1 MTRRFAAPDALSEA
15 LAAQFVRIG
24 YVAINVRDLE
34 RSRAFYE
41 AVTPMRVCAR
51 TQTPMQS
58 FSTLGVSEGS
68 FDGYLLDD
76 GSGGDPT
83 MLHLI
88 EWQQPAPRGTA
99 SPTFFNAGWG
109 KIAFSHTGADEILK
123 RLEANGIEPSNPEIQ
138 RQYVSITDP
147 DGVIISFLYNP
158 TRPRPTLFH
167 CVSGPSDPAR
177 TVAFYCHL
185 FGLEYWMASQPDR
198 VLPTSQGP
206 GANEAQWDSHIL
218 RSWGDHRFNI
228 DVSKI
233 LAPAQ
238 TGTPCADPLN
248 IGIGRIGIE
257 VKDIEKTMALLEQAL
272 QQHPR
277 GAARIVGPVE
287 EWNLG
292 SEVPRRRVAAIKDP
306 DGMHIDIYQPE
317 RQFVAQV
324 PA

>member
-1 MTRRFAAPDALSEA
+1 MPTLADA

-24 YVAINVRDLE
+24 CVVINVRELE

-41 AVTPMRVCAR
+41 AVTPMRVIAR
-51 TQTPMQS
+51 TRAPLQP
-58 FSTLGVSEGS
+58 FNVLGEAQGS

-88 EWQQPAPRGTA
+88 EWQQPAPRGQA
-99 SPTFFNAGWG
+99 NPTFFHAGWG
-109 KIAFSHTGADEILK
+109 KIAFSHTGADDVLE
-123 RLEANGIEPSNPEIQ
+123 RLAANGVTPSNPEIQ

-158 TRPRPTLFH
+158 QRQRPSFYH
-167 CVSGPSDPAR
+167 CVSGPSDPGR
-177 TVAFYCHL
+177 TVAFYCDL
-185 FGLEYWMASQPDR
+185 FGLEYWMASQPAGP
-198 VLPTSQGP
+198 LPTSQGP

-218 RSWGDHRFNI
+218 RSHGDHRFNI

-233 LAPAQ
+233 LVPAQ
-238 TGTPCADPLN
+238 AGTVCPDPLN

-257 VKDIEKTMALLEQAL
+257 VRDVDAAAALIGQAL
-272 QQHPR
+272 AQQPR
-277 GAARIVGPVE
+277 GEARLLGPVE
-287 EWNLG
+287 TWDLG
-292 SEVPRRRVAAIKDP
+292 GEVPRRKVIGLKDP

-317 RQFVAQV
+317 RQFIASV
-324 PA
+324 PV

>member
-1 MTRRFAAPDALSEA
+1 MSDLSDA

-24 YVAINVRDLE
+24 YVAVNVCDLE

-41 AVTPMRVCAR
+41 AVTPLRLVAR
-51 TQTPMQS
+51 TQAPMQP
-58 FSTLGVSEGS
+58 FRLLGEESGS

-83 MLHLI
+83 MLHLL
-88 EWQQPAPRGTA
+88 EWKQPRPRGKA
-99 SPTFFNAGWG
+99 AESFFHAGWG
-109 KIAFSHTGADEILK
+109 KIAFSHRGADDVLA
-123 RLEANGIEPSNPEIQ
+123 RLAANAVTPANPEIQ

-158 TRPRPTLFH
+158 QRRPSLFH

-177 TVAFYCHL
+177 TVSFYQRL
-185 FGLEYWMASQPDR
+185 FGLEYWMASQPAGP
-198 VLPTSQGP
+198 LPTSQGP

-233 LAPAQ
+233 LVPPQ
-238 TGTPCADPLN
+238 TGTPCPDPLN

-257 VKDIEKTMALLEQAL
+257 VRDIAATLPLLKLALAEQ
-272 QQHPR
+272 PC
-277 GAARIVGPVE
+277 GEARVIGPIE
-287 EWNLG
+287 TWNLG
-292 SEVPRRRVAAIKDP
+292 SEVPGRKVVGLKDP
-306 DGMHIDIYQPE
+306 DGMHIDIYEPE
-317 RQFVAQV
+317 RQFVASV
-324 PA
+324 PS

>member
-1 MTRRFAAPDALSEA
+1 MQTLADA

-41 AVTPMRVCAR
+41 AVTPMRVIAR
-51 TQTPMQS
+51 TRAPLQP
-58 FSTLGVSEGS
+58 FNVLGEAQGS
-68 FDGYLLDD
+68 FNGYLLDD

-88 EWQQPAPRGTA
+88 EWQQPAPRGQA
-99 SPTFFNAGWG
+99 NSNFFQAGWG
-109 KIAFSHTGADEILK
+109 KVAFSHTGADEVLERLK
-123 RLEANGIEPSNPEIQ
+123 ANGVTPSNPVIQ

-158 TRPRPTLFH
+158 QRQRPSFFH
-167 CVSGPSDPAR
+167 CVSGPSDPSR
-177 TVAFYCHL
+177 TVAFYCDL
-185 FGLEYWMASQPDR
+185 FGLEYWMASQPSGP
-198 VLPTSQGP
+198 LPTSQGP
-206 GANEAQWDSHIL
+206 GANAAQWDSHIL

-233 LAPAQ
+233 LVPAQ
-238 TGTPCADPLN
+238 TGAVCPDPLN

-257 VKDIEKTMALLEQAL
+257 VKDIDAAAALLGQAL
-272 QQHPR
+272 AQTPH
-277 GAARIVGPVE
+277 GEARLVGTVE
-287 EWNLG
+287 TWDLG
-292 SEVPRRRVAAIKDP
+292 NEVPHRKVIGLKDP

-317 RQFVAQV
+317 RQFVASV
-324 PA
+324 PV